1 MPTRPVTSERLQELR
16 DERAAA
22 DRAYNDALTAVD
34 RAIVRPMAPVASPA
48 IDDTALGA
56 LNTSWQ
62 ITDAVS
68 LPSPRG
74 FRSRLAHFVWRLCA
88 PAFERQQAFNS
99 QVVDH
104 LNRQADVERH
114 ASRALAQIA
123 TQLQDYTAALAAMQS
138 HLIVYFQQ
146 ITGFVETKDR
156 LEAASLMAVYDT
168 AINYL
173 TLEIVKRNEHAD
185 ARDARMDGRMGAIS
199 AADAELRAALAT
211 VQTATAALK
220 RELERALESRPA
232 SAADAATAGKPAHPD
247 QPAHPD
253 RPGSLDSFKYVGFE
267 DRFRGSQDTIRARLL
282 DYVPLFQ
289 GRSDV
294 LDVGCGR
301 GELLDLF
308 RQAGIRARGL
318 DVNHEMVE
326 ACLARGL
333 DAVEGDLLGYLESL
347 PDGSLGGLIAI
358 QVVEHL
364 EPSYL
369 MRALDV
375 AFHKLRPG
383 SPIVLE
389 TINPACWFAFFS
401 SYIRDLTHVRPI
413 HPETLE
419 YLLTASGFSLARIA
433 YRAPYPEAE
442 KLQPLGASQTDT
454 AVVADFVATFNAN
467 VERLN
472 GLLFTYLDYA
482 AIGERA

>member
-1 MPTRPVTSERLQELR
+1 MPNRPVKSDRLQELR
-16 DERAAA
+16 DEREAA

-34 RAIVRPMAPVASPA
+34 RALVPRVATIASPRL
-48 IDDTALGA
+48 DESALGA
-56 LNTSWQ
+56 LNASWK

-68 LPSPRG
+68 LPPPRG
-74 FRSRLAHFVWRLCA
+74 LRSRLAHFVWRLCA

-99 QVVDH
+99 RLVDH
-104 LNRQADVERH
+104 LNRHAEVERD
-114 ASRALAQIA
+114 AARALERVN
-123 TQLQDYTAALAAMQS
+123 TLLQEYTSALATFQS
-138 HLIVYFQQ
+138 HLVVYFQQ
-146 ITGFVETKDR
+146 ITWFVETKDR
-156 LEAASLMAVYDT
+156 LDAASLMAVYDT
-168 AINYL
+168 VINGL
-173 TLEIVKRNEHAD
+173 TMEITQRTEHANAWE
-185 ARDARMDGRMGAIS
+185 ARANGRIAAIG
-199 AADAELRAALAT
+199 AADDELRGSLAA
-211 VQTATAALK
+211 VQTATAVLK
-220 RELERALESRPA
+220 RELERSLQSRSVGPA
-232 SAADAATAGKPAHPD
+232 RPD
-247 QPAHPD
+247 QSAGPN
-253 RPGSLDSFKYVGFE
+253 RPVGPEITASLDSYKYVGFE
-267 DRFRGSQDTIRARLL
+267 DRFRGSQADIRARLT
-282 DYVPLFQ
+282 DYVPLFK

-308 RQAGIRARGL
+308 SESGIGARGL

-333 DAVEGDLLGYLESL
+333 DAVEGDLVAYLDSL

-369 MRALDV
+369 MRTLDI

-413 HPETLE
+413 HPDTLE
-419 YLLTASGFSLARIA
+419 YLLTASGFSRARID
-433 YRAPYPEAE
+433 YRAPYPDAD
-442 KLQPLGASQTDT
+442 KLQPLAPARGDT
-454 AVVADFVATFNAN
+454 PVVADFVATFNSN
-467 VERLN
+467 VQRLN

>member
-1 MPTRPVTSERLQELR
+1 MATRPVTSDRLQELR
-16 DERAAA
+16 DEREAA

-34 RAIVRPMAPVASPA
+34 RALVPPVVAVAPSRL
-48 IDDTALGA
+48 DETALGA
-56 LNTSWQ
+56 LNASWQ

-68 LPSPRG
+68 LPPPRG
-74 FRSRLAHFVWRLCA
+74 LRSRLAHFVWRLCA

-99 QVVDH
+99 RLVDH
-104 LNRQADVERH
+104 LNRHADVERD
-114 ASRALAQIA
+114 ASRAVERLN
-123 TQLQDYTAALAAMQS
+123 TLLQDYTTALAAFQS
-138 HLIVYFQQ
+138 HLVVYFQQ
-146 ITGFVETKDR
+146 ITWFVETKDR
-156 LEAASLMAVYDT
+156 LDAASLMAVYDT
-168 AINYL
+168 VINHL
-173 TLEIVKRNEHAD
+173 TLELAKNREHAD
-185 ARDARMDGRMGAIS
+185 VREARLTGRVTAIS
-199 AADAELRAALAT
+199 AADDELRGSLAS
-211 VQTATAALK
+211 VQTATAVLK
-220 RELERALESRPA
+220 RELERSLQSRP
-232 SAADAATAGKPAHPD
+232 DG
-247 QPAHPD
+247 PD
-253 RPGSLDSFKYVGFE
+253 RPAPPTGPVGPAGPDRPAETTLDSYKYVGFE
-267 DRFRGSQDTIRARLL
+267 DRFRGSQDAIRARLG
-282 DYVPLFQ
+282 DYVPLFK

-308 RQAGIRARGL
+308 KKSGVGARGL

-326 ACLARGL
+326 ACRARGL
-333 DAVEGDLLGYLESL
+333 DAVEGDLVSYLEGL
-347 PDGSLGGLIAI
+347 PDGSLGGLIAV

-369 MRALDV
+369 MRALDI

-413 HPETLE
+413 HPETLQ
-419 YLLTASGFSLARIA
+419 YLLTASGFSRAKIDF
-433 YRAPYPEAE
+433 RAPYPEAD
-442 KLQPLGASQTDT
+442 KLQPLAPSESDT
-454 AVVADFVATFNAN
+454 PVVADFVATFNSN

>member
-1 MPTRPVTSERLQELR
+1 MPNRPVTSDRLQKLR
-16 DERAAA
+16 DEREAA
-22 DRAYNDALTAVD
+22 DRAYNDALTGVD
-34 RAIVRPMAPVASPA
+34 RAIVRPVPPIATPKFDES
-48 IDDTALGA
+48 ALGA
-56 LNTSWQ
+56 LNASWQ
-62 ITDAVS
+62 ISDAVS
-68 LPSPRG
+68 LPPPRG
-74 FRSRLAHFVWRLCA
+74 VRSRLAHFVWRVCA

-99 QVVDH
+99 RLVDH
-104 LNRQADVERH
+104 LNRHAEVERD
-114 ASRALAQIA
+114 AARTLEQFNAL
-123 TQLQDYTAALAAMQS
+123 LQDYTSALAALQS

-146 ITGFVETKDR
+146 ITWFVDTKDR
-156 LEAASLMAVYDT
+156 LEAAGLMAVYDT
-168 AINYL
+168 AINHL
-173 TLEIVKRNEHAD
+173 TLLLAKRSENAD
-185 ARDARMDGRMGAIS
+185 AREARMNGRIS
-199 AADAELRAALAT
+199 AIGAADDELRGSLST
-211 VQTATAALK
+211 VQTATAVLK
-220 RELERALESRPA
+220 RELERSLQARPA
-232 SAADAATAGKPAHPD
+232 G
-247 QPAHPD
+247 PD
-253 RPGSLDSFKYVGFE
+253 RPDRPADLDSYKYVGFE
-267 DRFRGSQDTIRARLL
+267 DRFRGSQDAIRARLR

-289 GRSDV
+289 GRTDV

-308 RQAGIRARGL
+308 REGGIGARGL

-326 ACLARGL
+326 ACRSRGL
-333 DAVEGDLLGYLESL
+333 EAAEGDLLSYLESL
-347 PDGSLGGLIAI
+347 EDGSIGGLIAI

-369 MRALDV
+369 MRSLDV

-419 YLLTASGFSLARIA
+419 YLLTASGFSRARVS
-433 YRAPYPEAE
+433 YRAPYPDAE
-442 KLQPLGASQTDT
+442 KLQPLAPSPGDT
-454 AVVADFVATFNAN
+454 PVIADFVATFNSN

>member
-1 MPTRPVTSERLQELR
+1 MPNRPVTSGRLQELR
-16 DERAAA
+16 DEREAA

-34 RAIVRPMAPVASPA
+34 RALVSPVGAVAPPRLDES
-48 IDDTALGA
+48 ALGA
-56 LNTSWQ
+56 LNASWQ
-62 ITDAVS
+62 ITDAVT
-68 LPSPRG
+68 LPAPRG
-74 FRSRLAHFVWRLCA
+74 LRSRLAHFVWRLCA

-99 QVVDH
+99 RLVDH
-104 LNRQADVERH
+104 LNRHADVERD
-114 ASRALAQIA
+114 ASRALERLN
-123 TQLQDYTAALAAMQS
+123 TLLQEYTSALAVFQS
-138 HLIVYFQQ
+138 HLVVYFQQ
-146 ITGFVETKDR
+146 ITWFVETKDR
-156 LEAASLMAVYDT
+156 LDAASLMAVYDT
-168 AINYL
+168 VINHL
-173 TLEIVKRNEHAD
+173 TLELVKHSEHAD
-185 ARDARMDGRMGAIS
+185 AREARMNGRITAIG
-199 AADAELRAALAT
+199 AADDELRDSVAA
-211 VQTATAALK
+211 VQTATAVLK
-220 RELERALESRPA
+220 RELERSLQARPA
-232 SAADAATAGKPAHPD
+232 GPAG
-247 QPAHPD
+247 PD
-253 RPGSLDSFKYVGFE
+253 RPDRPDRPDGPDRPDRPVSLESYKYVGFE
-267 DRFRGSQDTIRARLL
+267 DRFRGSQEDIRSRLV
-282 DYVPLFQ
+282 DYVPLFK

-308 RQAGIRARGL
+308 KESGVGARGL
-318 DVNHEMVE
+318 DLNSEMVE
-326 ACLARGL
+326 ACTARGL
-333 DAVEGDLLGYLESL
+333 DAVEGDLVGYLESL

-419 YLLTASGFSLARIA
+419 YLLTASGFSRARID
-433 YRAPYPEAE
+433 YRAPYPEAD
-442 KLQPLGASQTDT
+442 KLQPLAPSEGDT
-454 AVVADFVATFNAN
+454 PVVADFVATFNSN
-467 VERLN
+467 VQRLN